1 MVLLTSTEDPV
12 VQALADKLA
21 KRLGCQVVQVGE
33 EPMDDLLP
41 MVEKRGLQWKD
52 VAYMGTTVTLL

>member
-1 MVLLTSTEDPV
+1 MTSTEDPV
-12 VQALADKLA
+12 VQTLADKLA

-41 MVEKRGLQWKD
+41 MVEKRELQWKD
-52 VAYMGTTVTLL
+52 VAYMGKPVTLL